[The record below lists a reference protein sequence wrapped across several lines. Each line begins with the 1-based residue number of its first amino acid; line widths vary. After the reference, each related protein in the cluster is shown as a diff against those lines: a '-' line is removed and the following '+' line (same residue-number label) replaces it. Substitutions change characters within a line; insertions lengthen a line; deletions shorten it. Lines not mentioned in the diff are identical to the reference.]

1 MSKTSFHDLPGRT
14 GAVGYSDIVV
24 ANGFAFLAGKVAAD
38 SPNPVKLG
46 SIEDETRICLDLL
59 SQSLKLAGLS
69 MENVVRCNVY
79 LIDLAEFERMDAIYK
94 TYFKNGRMPARTTI
108 GAGSLVF
115 GCRVEIDCVAVV
127 PG

>member
-1 MSKTSFHDLPGRT
+1 MSKISFHDLPGRT
-14 GAVGYSDIVV
+14 GTVGYSDITV

-38 SPNPVKLG
+38 SPQPVNLG
-46 SIEDETRICLDLL
+46 SIEEETRICLDLL
-59 SQSLKLAGLS
+59 SQSLRVAGLG

-79 LIDLAEFERMDAIYK
+79 LTDLAEFERMDAVYK
-94 TYFKNGRMPARTTI
+94 TYFRNGRMPARTTI

>member
-1 MSKTSFHDLPGRT
+1 MSKISFHDLPGRT
-14 GAVGYSDIVV
+14 GTVGYSDITV

-46 SIEDETRICLDLL
+46 SIEEETRICLDLL
-59 SQSLKLAGLS
+59 AQSLKLAGLS
-69 MENVVRCNVY
+69 MENVVRSNVY
-79 LIDLAEFERMDAIYK
+79 LTDLAEFERMDTVYR

-108 GAGSLVF
+108 GAATLVF

-127 PG
+127 PA

>member
-1 MSKTSFHDLPGRT
+1 MSKISFHDLPGRT
-14 GAVGYSDIVV
+14 GTVGYSDITV

-38 SPNPVKLG
+38 SPQPVNLG
-46 SIEDETRICLDLL
+46 SIEEETRICLDLL
-59 SQSLKLAGLS
+59 AQSLKLAGLG

-79 LIDLAEFERMDAIYK
+79 LTDLAEFERMDAVYK
-94 TYFKNGRMPARTTI
+94 TYFSDGRMPARTTI